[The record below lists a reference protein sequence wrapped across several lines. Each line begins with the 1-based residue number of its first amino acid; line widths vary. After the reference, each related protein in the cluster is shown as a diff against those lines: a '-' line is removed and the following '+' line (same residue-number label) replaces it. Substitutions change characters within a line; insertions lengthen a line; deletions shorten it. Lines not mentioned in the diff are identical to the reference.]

1 MTSDSSAGRSTH
13 SRSGLFEIHTG
24 EVLGKLPRT
33 IAERGYHL
41 YQDRRVV
48 KITWTG
54 RDLDAEI
61 VSPSCAVRI
70 SDVGS
75 AEFLASA
82 CSACGEQ
89 DSLCF
94 HAAATML
101 QWLDIRAT
109 MQRLGPGAMW
119 RANSRHP
126 FISPGKSAA
135 ERVDLSHLTGPDL
148 RSALEL
154 QLSLQKTGTAV
165 AVLEG
170 NEVEVRIALPS
181 GDTRLVFFTA
191 SNLPSAL
198 PMLRSLPSIKLEG
211 ELAELELSEAR
222 LRPVLQATWDDEG
235 IVLEPAYR
243 LGTGKIFTTDGLN
256 GRIHGRWARIGNHLC
271 RLLDPATPLV
281 PFHRQGRRVLKGKE
295 ALRFLN
301 LDHPQLRQH
310 GWYLPEG
317 HLAHFQQPEAPQPI
331 AIEGEQTPNG
341 KVRIRPRFSA
351 ASRDLPWSKALTM
364 VEAGFSRIGGTIV
377 RAPEL
382 EAFETLGFRLPKRR
396 QHLGLLGSRVAF
408 IRLVAEMNLPFE
420 GPDTDLAELAGVLQG
435 RAPED
440 IGRPPGLRSQLR
452 PYQAAGVAWLWS
464 RFLVGIGGLLAD
476 DMGLGKTHQVM
487 GLLCLLRAR
496 DADARSIVV
505 CPRGVLEHWH
515 TLLQQFAPEIE
526 VHLFH
531 GPTRSL
537 DGFRRGVVLTTY
549 DILFRSTDALID
561 RTWAVAVFDEAQ
573 RIKNPRTKAARAARK
588 IPAHFRLALT
598 GTPLENRLL
607 ELWSVV
613 DLIVPGYLGSERE
626 FRSVYRDPSH
636 HQLHVLRQR
645 LAVLTLRRVKEQV
658 LADLPDKFEDVR
670 YCHLLPEQEALY
682 RKVHARYAPQIVDL
696 LRDRNAELPT
706 MHIFALLTRLKQ
718 VCDHP
723 ALLEEGAVTGEG
735 ESAKTEIF
743 DEILDEALDGG
754 LQVVV
759 FSQYVKMIDLLSE
772 HLERRKVAHLV
783 LTGETRDRGRIIR
796 RFNSEQ
802 HERVLLASLLA
813 GGVGIDLTGASV
825 VLHYDRWWNPAKENQ
840 ATDRVHRLGQRRF
853 VQVFK
858 LITRGTVEERID
870 ELIRAKIDLMERVV
884 APTEDLVAGLDRG
897 EIIELLELGPLSDD
911 SQPLSGAKSG
921 EDGAV

>member
-1 MTSDSSAGRSTH
+1 MASDSTPGRMFP

-24 EVLGKLPRT
+24 EVLGKLPRGV
-33 IAERGYHL
+33 AERGYHL
-41 YQDRRVV
+41 YQGRRVV

-54 RDLDAEI
+54 EDLDAELI
-61 VSPSCAVRI
+61 SPACAVRI
-70 SDVGS
+70 SDIGRE
-75 AEFLASA
+75 EFLASA
-82 CSACGEQ
+82 CSSCGEQ
-89 DSLCF
+89 DSLCY
-94 HAAATML
+94 HAAATLL

-126 FISPGKSAA
+126 FISPGRSAA
-135 ERVDLSHLTGPDL
+135 ERVDLSHLTGHDL

-154 QLSLQKTGTAV
+154 QLSLQRTGTAV
-165 AVLEG
+165 ASLEN

-191 SNLPSAL
+191 SNLPGAL
-198 PMLRSLPSIKLEG
+198 PMLRSLPTIRLEG

-222 LRPVLQATWDDEG
+222 LRPVLIADWDDKG
-235 IVLEPAYR
+235 IVLEPGYR
-243 LGTGKIFTTDGLN
+243 LGSGQVLTTADLD
-256 GRIHGRWARIGNHLC
+256 GRIHGRWARIGSHLC

-281 PFHRQGRRVLKGKE
+281 PFHRKGRRVLKGKD
-295 ALRFLN
+295 ALRYLN
-301 LDHPQLRQH
+301 LDHPQLRH
-310 GWYLPEG
+310 HSWYLPQG
-317 HLAHFQQPEAPQPI
+317 QLATFRQPHTPTPEALE
-331 AIEGEQTPNG
+331 AEQTPNG

-351 ASRDLPWSKALTM
+351 AEGHIEWSEALNLM
-364 VEAGFSRIGGTIV
+364 EIGFTRIGETIV
-377 RAPEL
+377 RAPDL
-382 EAFETLGFRLPKRR
+382 EPFEELGFKIPRR
-396 QHLGLLGSRVAF
+396 RSNLGLLGSRVAF
-408 IRLVAEMNLPFE
+408 IRLIAETGLPVE
-420 GPDTDLAELAGVLQG
+420 GPDEDLRELAGVLQG
-435 RAPED
+435 RVAEEVSS
-440 IGRPPGLRSQLR
+440 PPGLRSQLR

-464 RFLVGIGGLLAD
+464 RYLVRVGALLAD

-487 GLLCLLRAR
+487 GLLCLLAERDPKAR
-496 DADARSIVV
+496 TLVV
-505 CPRGVLEHWH
+505 CPRGVLEHWS
-515 TLLQQFAPEIE
+515 TLLSRYAPGLA

-531 GPTRSL
+531 GPSRSL
-537 DGFRRGVVLTTY
+537 AGLGKGGVVLTTY
-549 DILFRSTDALID
+549 DILFRSTDELLD
-561 RTWAVAVFDEAQ
+561 QQWAVAVFDEAQ

-588 IPAHFRLALT
+588 IPADFRLALT

-626 FRSVYRDPSH
+626 FRTTHRDPSH

-645 LAVLTLRRVKEQV
+645 LGVLTLRRVKDQV
-658 LADLPDKFEDVR
+658 LADLPDKVEDLR
-670 YCHLLPEQEALY
+670 YCRLLPAQAAIY
-682 RKVHARYAPQIVDL
+682 NSVHAQYSAEIVEL
-696 LRDRNAELPT
+696 LRNEGEEIPY

-718 VCDHP
+718 ICDHP
-723 ALLEEGAVTGEG
+723 ALVAEGEG
-735 ESAKTEIF
+735 KAAESAKIEVF

-759 FSQYVKMIDLLSE
+759 FSQYVKMIELLSQR
-772 HLERRKVAHLV
+772 LDKRGTSHLV

-840 ATDRVHRLGQRRF
+840 ATDRVHRIGQRRF

-858 LITRGTVEERID
+858 LITRDTIEERID

-884 APTEDLVAGLDRG
+884 APTEDLIAGLDRG
-897 EIIELLELGPLSDD
+897 ELIGLLDLKIPG
-911 SQPLSGAKSG
+911 KK
-921 EDGAV
+921 

>member
-1 MTSDSSAGRSTH
+1 MTSDSSPGRANH

-24 EVLGKLPRT
+24 EVLGKLPRS

-54 RDLDAEI
+54 RDLDAEL
-61 VSPSCAVRI
+61 VSPTSAVRI

-75 AEFLASA
+75 EEFLASA
-82 CSACGEQ
+82 CSSCGEQ
-89 DSLCF
+89 DILCY

-135 ERVDLSHLTGPDL
+135 ERVDLSHLTGHDL

-154 QLSLQKTGTAV
+154 QLSLQRTGEAV
-165 AVLEG
+165 AVLEA
-170 NEVEVRIALPS
+170 NEVEVRITLPS

-191 SNLPSAL
+191 SNLPGAL
-198 PMLRSLPSIKLEG
+198 PMLRSLPSVRLEG

-222 LRPVLQATWDDEG
+222 LRPVLKATWNEQG
-235 IVLEPAYR
+235 IVLESGYR
-243 LGTGKIFTTDGLN
+243 LGSGQVFTAEGLN

-281 PFHRQGRRVLKGKE
+281 PFHRQGRRVLKGRD
-295 ALRFLN
+295 ALRYLN

-310 GWYLPEG
+310 SWYLPQG
-317 HLAHFQQPEAPQPI
+317 QLATFRQPTTPEAV
-331 AIEGEQTPNG
+331 AIEAEQTPNG
-341 KVRIRPRFSA
+341 KIRIRPRFVA
-351 ASRDLPWSKALTM
+351 AGADLPWSQALGLT
-364 VEAGFSRIGGTIV
+364 ELGFTRIGDTII
-377 RAPEL
+377 RAPDL
-382 EAFETLGFRLPKRR
+382 ESFEKLGFRMPQRR
-396 QHLGLLGSRVAF
+396 RSLGILGSRVAF
-408 IRLVAEMNLPFE
+408 IRLVAETGLPVE
-420 GPDTDLAELAGVLQG
+420 GPDPELRELAAVLQG
-435 RAPED
+435 SCSGEVD
-440 IGRPPGLRSQLR
+440 EPPGLRSRLR

-464 RFLVGIGGLLAD
+464 RYLVRVGALLAD

-487 GLLCLLRAR
+487 GLLCLLAAR
-496 DADARSIVV
+496 NPDARTIVV

-515 TLLQQFAPEIE
+515 TLLTQFAPGLD

-537 DGFRRGVVLTTY
+537 KGFRSGVVLTTY
-549 DILFRSTDALID
+549 DILFRSTDELMEGH
-561 RTWAVAVFDEAQ
+561 WAVAVFDEAQ

-588 IPAHFRLALT
+588 IPADFRLALT

-626 FRSVYRDPSH
+626 FRANHRDPSH

-658 LADLPDKFEDVR
+658 LADLPEKFEDIR
-670 YCHLLPEQEALY
+670 YCHLLPAQEALY
-682 RKVHARYAPQIVDL
+682 RRIHAQHSGHILEL
-696 LRDRNAELPT
+696 LRDEKAEVPT

-723 ALLEEGAVTGEG
+723 ALLAQDGVRAD
-735 ESAKTEIF
+735 ESAKIEIF
-743 DEILDEALDGG
+743 DEILDEALEGG

-759 FSQYVKMIDLLSE
+759 FSQYVKMIELLSE
-772 HLERRKVAHLV
+772 HLERRRISHLS

-840 ATDRVHRLGQRRF
+840 ATDRVHRIGQRRF

-858 LITRGTVEERID
+858 LITRDTIEERID
-870 ELIRAKIDLMERVV
+870 ALIRAKIELMERVV
-884 APTEDLVAGLDRG
+884 APSEDLVAGLDRG
-897 EIIELLELGPLSDD
+897 DLIRLLDLEPSTGKP
-911 SQPLSGAKSG
+911 GAAPAAPDAGGDVGS
-921 EDGAV
+921 